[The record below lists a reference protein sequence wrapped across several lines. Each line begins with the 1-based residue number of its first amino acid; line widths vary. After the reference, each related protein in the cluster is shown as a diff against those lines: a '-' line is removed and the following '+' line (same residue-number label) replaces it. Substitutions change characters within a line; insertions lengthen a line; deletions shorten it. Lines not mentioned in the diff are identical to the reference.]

1 MERVQRHVD
10 LHVVHDTIIMEQIE
24 HVQHVQHENTQVHEI
39 QVQVVRIVKYDIHV
53 QDERQG

>member
-1 MERVQRHVD
+1 MQRHVD
-10 LHVVHDTIIMEQIE
+10 LHVMRDTIIMEQIE